1 MVDRRNRKDDMAT
14 QTSTP
19 KFKVTYSA
27 VGGNLDEIHREFD
40 RALAT
45 VRADFGTTKHPFI
58 AGATMP
64 GNGPLVEVRSPIDRE
79 VVLGRFASADAGQVD
94 RAVTAAKAGQKQWA
108 AMRWQERV
116 AAMRRAA
123 EHIRSRRYEI
133 AALMSIEVGKNR
145 MESLGD
151 AEESADLIDYYA
163 QNVENNNGF
172 THPLGKLSENEQT
185 MEVLRPFG
193 VFAVISPFNFPLAL
207 ATGMSS
213 AALVAGNAVVLKPSV
228 LSTFTAMFLAE
239 AYDAAGLPQGV
250 FNLVLG
256 SGSGVGEKLIK
267 HPSVD
272 GIAFTGSHAVGMRL
286 LREFGAGGPFAKP
299 CLGELGG
306 KNAAIVTS
314 SADLDAAAEGVM
326 RSAFGY
332 GGQKCSACSRVYV
345 ERPVADDFVRLLL
358 EKTGKLV
365 IGDPTE
371 RDTYLGPVISADAAE
386 QFAHAASKAR
396 KDGDV
401 LAGGERLT
409 VPPLDRG
416 NFVEPTIAELPTDHE
431 IFRTELFLPFLALA
445 RVDSF
450 DQALHESNRVP
461 LGLTG
466 GLFSKDDAQ
475 IERFFDQMEAGVL
488 YVNRRSGATT
498 GAWPGVQSFC
508 GWKGSG
514 ITGKG
519 GCGPF
524 YVQQYMR
531 EQSRTRMM

>member
-1 MVDRRNRKDDMAT
+1 MAT
-14 QTSTP
+14 QAPAKQP
-19 KFKVTYSA
+19 KITYSA
-27 VGGNLDEIHREFD
+27 VGGNLDEIHAQFD
-40 RALAT
+40 RALEA
-45 VRADFGTTKHPFI
+45 VRAQFGGVRQPFI
-58 AGATMP
+58 AGGFAK
-64 GNGPLVEVRSPIDRE
+64 GGGPSIDVRSPIDRD
-79 VVLGRFASADAGQVD
+79 VRLGSFESASAEQVGA
-94 RAVTAAKAGQKQWA
+94 AVKAAKAAQKQWA
-108 AMRWQERV
+108 ALPWQERV
-116 AAMRRAA
+116 AVMRRAA
-123 EHIRSRRYEI
+123 AAIRERRYEI

-163 QNVENNNGF
+163 DTVEQNTGF
-172 THPLGKLSENEQT
+172 THPLGKLSDNEKT
-185 MEVLRPFG
+185 MEVLRPYG
-193 VFAVISPFNFPLAL
+193 VFAVVSPFNFPLAL

-228 LSTFTAMFLAE
+228 LSSFTAAALAQ
-239 AYDAAGLPQGV
+239 AYEKAGLPAGV

-256 SGSGVGEKLIK
+256 SGSGVGERLVTDPHI
-267 HPSVD
+267 D
-272 GIAFTGSHAVGMRL
+272 GIAFTGSHDVGMRL
-286 LREFGAGGPFAKP
+286 LREFGAGGDFARP

-306 KNAAIVTS
+306 KNAAIITK

-345 ERPVADDFVRLLL
+345 DRGVAGDFIALLL
-358 EKTGKLV
+358 EKTAKIV
-365 IGDPTE
+365 IGDPTK
-371 RDTYLGPVISADAAE
+371 RDVYLGPVISREAAE
-386 QFAHAASKAR
+386 KFAQASAAAR
-396 KDGDV
+396 KGGTV

-409 VPPLDRG
+409 SPPLDRG
-416 NFVEPTIAELPTDHE
+416 NFVEPTIAELPLDHE
-431 IFRTELFLPFLALA
+431 IFATELFLPFLALA

-450 DQALHESNRVP
+450 DEAVRESNRVG

-466 GLFSKDDAQ
+466 GLFSRDDAE
-475 IERFFDQMEAGVL
+475 IDRFFDEMEAGVL
-488 YVNRRSGATT
+488 YVNRRTGATT

-514 ITGKG
+514 VSGKG

-524 YVQQYMR
+524 YVAQFMR

>member
-1 MVDRRNRKDDMAT
+1 MAT
-14 QTSTP
+14 DVKP
-19 KFKVTYSA
+19 KQFKITYSA
-27 VGGNLDEIHREFD
+27 IGGDLEGIHREFD
-40 RALAT
+40 AALDRLRAG
-45 VRADFGTTKHPFI
+45 FGAVKKPFI
-58 AGATMP
+58 DGAIRD
-64 GNGPLVEVRSPIDRE
+64 GEGKAVEVRSPIDRQI
-79 VVLGRFASADAGQVD
+79 VLGTFQSASTQQVD
-94 RAVTAAKAGQKQWA
+94 AAVRAAKAGQKRWA
-108 AMRWQERV
+108 AMPWQERV
-116 AAMRRAA
+116 ATMRRAA
-123 EHIRSRRYEI
+123 EEIRSRKYDI
-133 AALMSIEVGKNR
+133 AALMAVEVGKNR

-163 QNVENNNGF
+163 QTVEDHHGF

-185 MEVLRPFG
+185 REILRPFG
-193 VFAVISPFNFPLAL
+193 VFAVIAPFNFPLAL

-228 LSTFTAMFLAE
+228 LSTFTATVLAD
-239 AYDAAGLPQGV
+239 AYAKAGVPAGV

-256 SGSGVGEKLIK
+256 GGSSVGEALIK
-267 HPSVD
+267 HPGID

-286 LREFGAGGPFAKP
+286 LREFGAGGHFAKP

-306 KNAAIVTS
+306 KNAAIVAK
-314 SADLDAAAEGVM
+314 SADLEMAAEGVM

-345 ERPVADDFVRLLL
+345 DKAVADRFTQLLL
-358 EKTGKLV
+358 EKTAKLV
-365 IGDPTE
+365 VGDPTK
-371 RDTYLGPVISADAAE
+371 RDVYLGPVISDDAARQFADAA
-386 QFAHAASKAR
+386 ASAR
-396 KDGDV
+396 RDGDM

-409 VPPLDRG
+409 HEPFDRG
-416 NFVEPTIAELPTDHE
+416 NFVEPTIARLPLDHE

-445 RVDSF
+445 PVDSF
-450 DQALHESNRVP
+450 DQALAESNKVP

-466 GLFSKDDAQ
+466 GLFSSDEGE
-475 IERFFDQMEAGVL
+475 ITRFFDEMEAGVL

-514 ITGKG
+514 VTGKG

-524 YVQQYMR
+524 YVQQFMR
-531 EQSRTRMM
+531 EQSRTRML